1 MTRRKHKS
9 AAKWIMELA
18 ASFDNCDRDE
28 KQRIYYALRAAWNWG
43 TRIK

>member
-9 AAKWIMELA
+9 AAMWIMELA
-18 ASFDNCDRDE
+18 DMFDFCDRDE
-28 KQRIYYALRAAWNWG
+28 KQRIYYALCAAWNWG